1 VSPRLFASPADAARQ
16 VAGLIRHGRALGDAV
31 LRGRLSADER
41 ELVAVAVSRVN
52 ACAGCTFVH
61 ERWALRADV
70 SDDDLR
76 ALELG
81 ELQNLDARKRALVA
95 YASARVEDR
104 FSEPVPAG
112 MAEAVHASLTPGEL
126 AAADALAR
134 AMTLANLTTS
144 TAAAMLARVRGSDRE
159 TDRRRDSVGATR
171 DRKD

>member
-1 VSPRLFASPADAARQ
+1 M
-16 VAGLIRHGRALGDAV
+16 
-31 LRGRLSADER
+31 
-41 ELVAVAVSRVN
+41 AVAVSRVN

-70 SDDDLR
+70 SDDELR